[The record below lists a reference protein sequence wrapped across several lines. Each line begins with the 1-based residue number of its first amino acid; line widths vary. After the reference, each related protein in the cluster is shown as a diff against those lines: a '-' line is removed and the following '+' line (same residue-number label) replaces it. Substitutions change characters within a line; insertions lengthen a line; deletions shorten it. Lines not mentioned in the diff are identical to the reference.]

1 MSAHMRDTRQKYA
14 TDLPDGTEEVKG
26 KIVKPFLTE
35 SISFYHPP
43 RVGLAVVI

>member
-1 MSAHMRDTRQKYA
+1 MSAQLRDARLKYA

-26 KIVKPFLTE
+26 KIVKPFLPK
-35 SISFYHPP
+35 SISFFKPS